1 MRKETERM
9 KMKED
14 ERSQTHRIATQLL
27 DERVA
32 DERHELS
39 RWRQQLGHLVVC
51 VEPGANTSGTSET

>member
-9 KMKED
+9 KMKD
-14 ERSQTHRIATQLL
+14 DDRRQTHRIATQLL

-39 RWRQQLGHLVVC
+39 RWR
-51 VEPGANTSGTSET
+51 

>member
-1 MRKETERM
+1 M

-14 ERSQTHRIATQLL
+14 DRSQTHRIATQLL